1 MKKAIELSLNFLVT
15 VIIAVAILV
24 LGVKFINDIAGEAT
38 ELESLTTDQLD
49 KKITELNCE
58 STDRVCIGIS
68 KKTIPKGEFDV
79 FGIKIIN
86 ILEKQEF
93 NINVKAAKLIKNNE
107 EITDPINLNKIKLK
121 YRNNLFIGKNEEES
135 IGVGVEVPKDT
146 ASGTYIF
153 DVKVQQ
159 YDELYKIYVEVP

>member
-86 ILEKQEF
+86 ILENQEF

-153 DVKVQQ
+153 DVKVQP

>member
-86 ILEKQEF
+86 ILENQEF

>member
-86 ILEKQEF
+86 ILENQEF

-135 IGVGVEVPKDT
+135 IGVGVEVQKDT

-153 DVKVQQ
+153 DVKVQP

>member
-1 MKKAIELSLNFLVT
+1 LVT

-38 ELESLTTDQLD
+38 ELESLTADQLD

-107 EITDPINLNKIKLK
+107 EITDTINLNKIKLK

>member
-1 MKKAIELSLNFLVT
+1 MKKAIQLSLNFLVT
-15 VIIAVAILV
+15 VIIAVVILV

-38 ELESLTTDQLD
+38 ELESLTTEQLD
-49 KKITELNCE
+49 KRIGQLVCE

-86 ILEKQEF
+86 ILDRQNFEIDIK
-93 NINVKAAKLIKNNE
+93 KPSPSGYTKNNE
-107 EITDPINLNKIKLK
+107 PIPTNNIELK

-146 ASGTYIF
+146 KSGTYIF
-153 DVKVQQ
+153 DVKVQP
-159 YDELYKIYVEVP
+159 YDEIYKIYVEVP

>member
-107 EITDPINLNKIKLK
+107 EITDTINLNKIKLK

-153 DVKVQQ
+153 DVKVQP

>member
-58 STDRVCIGIS
+58 STDRVCISIS

-86 ILEKQEF
+86 ILENQEF

-135 IGVGVEVPKDT
+135 IGVGVEVQKDT

>member
-1 MKKAIELSLNFLVT
+1 MVT

-58 STDRVCIGIS
+58 STDRGCISIS

-135 IGVGVEVPKDT
+135 IGVGVEVQKDT

>member
-58 STDRVCIGIS
+58 STDRVCMGIS

-86 ILEKQEF
+86 ILENQEF

-107 EITDPINLNKIKLK
+107 EITDTINLNKIKLK

-153 DVKVQQ
+153 DVKVQP